1 MFYSFSFLCSMELK
15 SIVLSKDKERSLERK
30 HPWVFSGAINRIISD
45 TGEAPIE
52 GELVEVVDSKNN
64 FLAIGHFSDATIAV
78 RIISFI
84 KTDINQAFWT
94 TKIQSA
100 FDVRKSLNLTDNPD
114 TNIYRLMHAEGD
126 GVPGL
131 IIDFYNGTAVVQAHS
146 IGIYNNFDFIVK
158 ALQSVYGNLLTA
170 IYNKSAESLAK
181 QTNTTIENG
190 YLYETG
196 EVNIIGKEH
205 GCDYN
210 LDWINGQKTGFFLDQ
225 RENRKLLGD
234 FSNGKKVLN
243 TFCYSGGF
251 SIAALKAGATEV
263 HSVDSSQKAIELTE
277 ANLKLNKLKKHKS
290 FTSDTLD
297 YLKDNTIDY
306 DVIILDPPAYA
317 KNQKAK
323 HNAVQGYKRLNALAL
338 KQIKPGGIL
347 FTFSCSQAVNRK
359 LFYDTITAAA
369 IEVGRNIRVLHH
381 LSQPADHP
389 VNIFHPEGEYLKGL
403 VLFVE

>member
-1 MFYSFSFLCSMELK
+1 MELK
-15 SIVLSKDKERSLERK
+15 TIVLHRDKEKSLERK

-52 GELVEVVDSKNN
+52 GELVEVVNAKNK
-64 FLAIGHFSDATIAV
+64 FLALGYFSDATIAV
-78 RIISFI
+78 RVISFE
-84 KTDINQAFWT
+84 KTVINQKFWT
-94 TKIQSA
+94 KKVQSA
-100 FDVRKSLNLTDNPD
+100 FNVRESLGLTENPS
-114 TNIYRLMHAEGD
+114 TNMYRLMHAEGD
-126 GVPGL
+126 GIPGL
-131 IIDFYNGTAVVQAHS
+131 IIDFYNGTAVIQAHTIS
-146 IGIYNNFDFIVK
+146 IYNNINFIVE
-158 ALQSVYGNLLTA
+158 ALKNVYGKKLTA

-181 QTNTTIENG
+181 QTNLQVENE
-190 YLYETG
+190 YLFQDG
-196 EVNIIGKEH
+196 EVNLIGTEY
-205 GCDYN
+205 GCDFN

-225 RENRKLLGD
+225 RENRKLIGD
-234 FSNGKKVLN
+234 FSKNKKVLN

-251 SIAALKAGATEV
+251 SISALKAGAKEV
-263 HSVDSSQKAIELTE
+263 HSVDSSQKAIDLTD
-277 ANLKLNKLKKHKS
+277 ANVTLNKLKKHKS

-323 HNAVQGYKRLNALAL
+323 HNAVQGYKRLNAMAL

-369 IEVGRNIRVLHH
+369 IEVGRNVRVLHH

-389 VNIFHPEGEYLKGL
+389 VNIYHPEGEYLKGL
-403 VLFVE
+403 VLYVE